1 MRRGLS
7 AIVRVSAGAAILTAS
22 ALAGPVE
29 VHGRPL
35 RGLTLVPVAD
45 VVRDP
50 TALGSKAFRMGGRLE
65 RGPAGG
71 LRIRD
76 GEASIALE
84 TSGFSL
90 PDDAAGAR
98 ISAEGRLGSPDER
111 RPVRFVADGVEVTR

>member
-71 LRIRD
+71 LRI
-76 GEASIALE
+76 
-84 TSGFSL
+84 
-90 PDDAAGAR
+90 
-98 ISAEGRLGSPDER
+98 SAEGRLGSPDER